1 MGELDTSVST
11 SFCSSADPSSPPSQL
26 SPLKKKRRNSGRS
39 NLDVGDEEGSGK
51 LIKRCRR
58 RREKL
63 ERSAELSG
71 RGLSRRKLPKRRSQ
85 GLRPVDPEVASSK
98 ELRRKERSALPPP
111 GTRKR
116 LRTEGVAKFEG

>member
-1 MGELDTSVST
+1 MGAGLER
-11 SFCSSADPSSPPSQL
+11 SSPSSL
-26 SPLKKKRRNSGRS
+26 AWKKKRRNSGRS

-98 ELRRKERSALPPP
+98 ERRALKTSKKLRRKERSELPPP